1 MGCDVID
8 GYVINLEPKYKYNL
22 FRQIV
27 ETLKDNNSIT
37 NKDSTFSMNSLN
49 IKMTSDEKVRYQ
61 TILQTLFEEA
71 GEGLYKLQLQGALQM
86 IVDRLQRENK
96 EVVYEDLV
104 NEVKDGMSM
113 LLPASFL
120 SEFDETTLNTGV
132 EIAIKR
138 VFLVADNQEFNGP
151 VSSYQSRNI
160 MVIQSDIDLM
170 SENPVERQSYR

>member
-1 MGCDVID
+1 M
-8 GYVINLEPKYKYNL
+8 
-22 FRQIV
+22 
-27 ETLKDNNSIT
+27 
-37 NKDSTFSMNSLN
+37 
-49 IKMTSDEKVRYQ
+49 
-61 TILQTLFEEA
+61 
-71 GEGLYKLQLQGALQM
+71 
-86 IVDRLQRENK
+86 
-96 EVVYEDLV
+96 VYEDLV

-160 MVIQSDIDLM
+160 MAIQSDIDLM
-170 SENPVERQSYR
+170 SENPVER